1 MVAEI
6 ERFESPDGIVLGFC
20 SWCWMKSE
28 VCTRNVDT
36 RDGLLTR
43 SLNAA
48 ARVKKGEDE
57 LRRKTREL
65 AHDLQSALS
74 LTLGYSKSYCEL

>member
-1 MVAEI
+1 
-6 ERFESPDGIVLGFC
+6 
-20 SWCWMKSE
+20 MKSE
-28 VCTRNVDT
+28 VCKRNVDT

-48 ARVKKGEDE
+48 ACVKERGDE
-57 LRRKTREL
+57 LRRKTHDF
-65 AHDLQSALS
+65 AHDLQSALR